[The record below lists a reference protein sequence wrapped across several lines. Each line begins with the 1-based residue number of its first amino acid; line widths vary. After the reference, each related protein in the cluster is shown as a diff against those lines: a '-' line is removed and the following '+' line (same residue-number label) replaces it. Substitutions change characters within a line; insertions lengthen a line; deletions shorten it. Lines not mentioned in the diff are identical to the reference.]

1 MKIGIDAR
9 MFGPNV
15 GGGGLGRYVEQLVT
29 ELQAIDGT
37 DRFILFLK
45 RENFDA
51 CEITNARFEKRL
63 ADFHWYGAA
72 EQLRFP
78 ELIAKEKLDLMHF
91 PHWNV
96 PVTSRTPFVVTLHD
110 LILLEEPRSARATTR
125 SSLVFGL
132 KRLGYKFVLN
142 QALGRAKKIIA
153 VSQYT
158 KESIYKFFPAL
169 NPSKIV
175 VAHEGI
181 VKMSAQAQPGA
192 RGPILVYVGNAYPHK
207 NLDRLLDAFALVR
220 TKHPNLELVL
230 AGREDVFYKRL
241 MDEAR
246 RTGRDTNVH
255 YIASPSDLQI
265 ASLLQTARAFVFPSR
280 TEGFGLPPLEA
291 MQAGI
296 PVASSTGGS
305 LPEVLG
311 DAAKYF
317 SPNNTQDMAG
327 AIEQVVSDEHL
338 RASLVARG
346 YEQIKRYSWA
356 THAQAV
362 QNTYHSAL

>member
-1 MKIGIDAR
+1 

-29 ELQAIDGT
+29 ELQATDGT
-37 DRFILFLK
+37 DRFVLFLK
-45 RENFDA
+45 RDNFDA
-51 CEITNARFEKRL
+51 CAITNPRFEKRL

-72 EQLRFP
+72 EQLQFP
-78 ELIAKEKLDLMHF
+78 SLIAKENLDLMHF

-96 PVTSRTPFVVTLHD
+96 PILSRTPFVVTIHD

-125 SSLVFGL
+125 SPVVFGL
-132 KRLGYKFVLN
+132 KRLGYKFVLS
-142 QALGRAKKIIA
+142 QALNRAKKIIA

-158 KESIYKFFPAL
+158 KESIQTFFPNL
-169 NPSKIV
+169 PTEKIV
-175 VAHEGI
+175 VSHEGVTKLHHSTTPPLHHSTPYLLYI
-181 VKMSAQAQPGA
+181 
-192 RGPILVYVGNAYPHK
+192 GNAYPHK

-220 TKHPNLELVL
+220 TKHPELELVL

-241 MDEAR
+241 MTEAHCD
-246 RTGRDTNVH
+246 GRDTNVR
-255 YIASPSDLQI
+255 YIASPTDDTI
-265 ASLLQTARAFVFPSR
+265 ASLLQNTHAFVFPSR

-317 SPNNTQDMAG
+317 SPNDTQGMAG
-327 AIEQVVSDEHL
+327 VIEQVVSDERL
-338 RASLVARG
+338 RASLVTRG
-346 YEQIKRYSWA
+346 HEQIKRYSWA
-356 THAQAV
+356 AHAQAV
-362 QNTYHSAL
+362 LNTYHSAL